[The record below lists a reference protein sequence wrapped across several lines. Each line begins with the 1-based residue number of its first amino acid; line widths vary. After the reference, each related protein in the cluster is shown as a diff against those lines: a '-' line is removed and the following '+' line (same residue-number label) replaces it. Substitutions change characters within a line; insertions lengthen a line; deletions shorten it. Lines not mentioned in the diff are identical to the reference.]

1 MRCRTATSSR
11 WSVCCA
17 SVNSS
22 LDLTSAATTTSQH
35 CTRYVIPSPSCA
47 ALTCAQK
54 NLLNIDMVAEA
65 ALRKA
70 TTTAALSAALPAA
83 TPTPIVVDPAPPA
96 LSAPPATD
104 ATYVDRA
111 AARREAHDEPE
122 QPSVDPR
129 KRKASL
135 SAAGPKSN
143 AIEEGNGAKMLEKMV
158 SLLSLA
164 MRRADLLRRAGRM
177 VTVSVLRGMVASPP
191 SSRAPWP
198 RVRDS
203 APKVRLTLLH
213 PHS

>member
-1 MRCRTATSSR
+1 MLCRTATSSR

-22 LDLTSAATTTSQH
+22 LDPTSAATTTSQH
-35 CTRYVIPSPSCA
+35 CTRYVVPSPSCA

-70 TTTAALSAALPAA
+70 TTTAALSAA
-83 TPTPIVVDPAPPA
+83 TPTPSVADPAPPA

-164 MRRADLLRRAGRM
+164 MRRADLSRRAGRM
-177 VTVSVLRGMVASPP
+177 VTASVLRGTVASPP